1 MRSHSVA
8 STLGVQQGRQIRSE
22 THAHTADAPTGAA
35 ASILSVFDRS
45 ADRFRRRLRPGAPTS
60 AAPQWRSSSR
70 RTSGRTASSRGR
82 AGRCLSKGRV
92 WDVCGIDEGG
102 GLHSHCVWVIFG
114 RLAHVGGGTGGTL
127 ERAKPPQPSLE
138 PPLGP
143 QAREGKRTSHHGAST
158 FVHPH
163 PLPAAPGEHSC
174 LSTWPQ

>member
-8 STLGVQQGRQIRSE
+8 STWGVQQGRQIRSE

-35 ASILSVFDRS
+35 ASILSVLDRS

-60 AAPQWRSSSR
+60 AAPQWRSNSR

-102 GLHSHCVWVIFG
+102 GLHSNCVWVIFG

-127 ERAKPPQPSLE
+127 ERAKQTQPPRPGMVGEPVTPYVPPRMHPS
-138 PPLGP
+138 P
-143 QAREGKRTSHHGAST
+143 AAAHGAST
-158 FVHPH
+158 CTRSHPH
-163 PLPAAPGEHSC
+163 PCTSR
-174 LSTWPQ
+174 